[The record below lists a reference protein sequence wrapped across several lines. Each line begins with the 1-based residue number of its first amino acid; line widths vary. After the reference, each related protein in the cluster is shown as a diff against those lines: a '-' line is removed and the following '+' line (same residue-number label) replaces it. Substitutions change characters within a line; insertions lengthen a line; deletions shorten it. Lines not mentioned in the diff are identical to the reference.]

1 MHTQGGEFQRLNLT
15 AAVLTAEV
23 LSTVAAVGDSDKM
36 IYDAGSH
43 EAILLR
49 NVASTQTEITRVNV
63 NTFSF

>member
-1 MHTQGGEFQRLNLT
+1 MT

-36 IYDAGSH
+36 IYDTGSQ

-49 NVASTQTEITRVNV
+49 NVASTQT
-63 NTFSF
+63 